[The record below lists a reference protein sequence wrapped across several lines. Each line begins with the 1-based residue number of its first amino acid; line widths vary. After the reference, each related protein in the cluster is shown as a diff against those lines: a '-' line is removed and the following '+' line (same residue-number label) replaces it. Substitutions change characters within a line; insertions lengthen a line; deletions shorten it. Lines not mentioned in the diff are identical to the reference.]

1 MSLRTRGVV
10 ACAVLLAATGCSSG
24 PPEIDKPDLPA
35 AQDAACKSLVADLPD
50 TLVGEKAVEVTGA
63 TAYGAAW
70 GDPAIVLT
78 CGVDAVDL
86 ADVPQCVDAD
96 DIGWL
101 VSDED
106 AEGEGDAT
114 FTADG
119 YRPRVRLEVPE
130 DYLPERGAGALAELA
145 APLKQHLKLKESCL
159 RASDF

>member
-10 ACAVLLAATGCSSG
+10 ACAVLLLATGCRSG
-24 PPEIDKPDLPA
+24 PPEINEPDLPA
-35 AQDAACKSLVADLPD
+35 AQDAACQALVADLPD

-86 ADVPQCVDAD
+86 TDVPQCVDAD
-96 DIGWL
+96 GIGWL
-101 VSDED
+101 VSNED
-106 AEGEGDAT
+106 AEGDGDAT

-119 YRPRVRLEVPE
+119 YLPRVELHVPE
-130 DYLPERGAGALAELA
+130 DYLPERGASALSELA
-145 APLKQHLKLKESCL
+145 APLKQHLKLQDSCL